1 MNKGIFFLI
10 LFFIFLPAIVFAQ
23 NEKQNVTVYFFYG
36 EECPHCAEAKPF
48 IDKLEDKYPELNVK
62 RYEVWHDKENA
73 AFFSKLSDVC
83 NNPLPGIVPA
93 VFIDEQVIVGY
104 DSNESRG
111 QEYEDA
117 IKICIEKG
125 CIDPAIKLN
134 QTAICK
140 PPTDLEQKTI
150 RVPVLGEVDPK
161 KLSLPIFAIIL
172 GLLDGFNPCSMWVL
186 LFLLALLVYTGSRKK
201 MLFVGGLFIFVSAA
215 GYFVFMTAW
224 LNFFLYIGFFS
235 WMRILV
241 GIGAVIAGL
250 INMKELFFF
259 RKGLS
264 LSIPDKHKKKLIEK
278 MHFIIHEAAIPSI
291 IVGIATL
298 ALTVNFVEFLCTAG
312 FPAIFTKVLAM
323 NHLSPVQYYLYM
335 SLYIIMYE
343 LDDLVVL
350 GIALIF
356 FNRKTLT
363 EKQGKWMKFIAG
375 LMMLVLG
382 LILMFKH
389 ELLMFG

>member
-1 MNKGIFFLI
+1 MNKGILFSI
-10 LFFIFLPAIVFAQ
+10 LLFIFLPAIVFAQ
-23 NEKQNVTVYFFYG
+23 NEKHNVTAYLFYG
-36 EECPHCAEAKPF
+36 AECPHCAEAKPF

-104 DSNESRG
+104 DSDESRG
-111 QEYEDA
+111 REYEDA
-117 IKICIEKG
+117 IKTCIEKG

-140 PPTDLEQKTI
+140 PPIDLEQKTI
-150 RVPVLGEVDPK
+150 RVPILGEVDPK

-215 GYFVFMTAW
+215 GYFLFMTAW

-241 GIGAVIAGL
+241 GLGAIAAGL

-323 NHLSPVQYYLYM
+323 NHLSPIQYYLYM

-382 LILMFKH
+382 LILIFKH
-389 ELLMFG
+389 TLLMFG

>member
-1 MNKGIFFLI
+1 MNKGVFFSI
-10 LFFIFLPAIVFAQ
+10 LFFIFLSTIVFAQ
-23 NEKQNVTVYFFYG
+23 NEKHNVTIYLFYG
-36 EECPHCAEAKPF
+36 EECPHCAKARPF
-48 IDKLEDKYPELNVK
+48 IDKLEQVYPELTVK

-73 AFFSKLSDVC
+73 KFFSKLSDVC

-104 DSNESRG
+104 DSDESKG
-111 QEYEDA
+111 KEYEDA
-117 IKICIEKG
+117 IKMCIEKS

-134 QTAICK
+134 QTTICK
-140 PPTDLEQKTI
+140 PPKDLEQKTI
-150 RVPVLGEVDPK
+150 RVPILGEVDPK
-161 KLSLPIFAIIL
+161 KLSLPIFAMVL

-186 LFLLALLVYTGSRKK
+186 LFLLALLAYTGSRKK
-201 MLFVGGLFIFVSAA
+201 MLFVGGLFILVSAA
-215 GYFVFMTAW
+215 GYFLFMTAW

-241 GIGAVIAGL
+241 GLGAIAAGL

-264 LSIPDKHKKKLIEK
+264 LSIPDKHKKKLIER
-278 MHFIIHEAAIPSI
+278 MHFIIHEAAIPSV

-323 NHLSPVQYYLYM
+323 NHLNPFQYYFYM
-335 SLYIIMYE
+335 VVYIIMYE
-343 LDDLVVL
+343 LDDIVVL

-382 LILMFKH
+382 LLLIIKPD
-389 ELLMFG
+389 LLMFG